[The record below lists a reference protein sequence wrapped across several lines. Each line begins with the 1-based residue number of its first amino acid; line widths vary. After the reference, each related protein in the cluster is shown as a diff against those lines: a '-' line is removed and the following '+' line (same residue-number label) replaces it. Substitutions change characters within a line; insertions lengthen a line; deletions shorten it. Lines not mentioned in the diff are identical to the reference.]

1 MCMHSSFEVVW
12 YNANDGY
19 PYGRNDITHNLLTI
33 YSDTVLDA
41 LVVVYYLIITITLQ
55 ARYHH
60 HSCITDDKT

>member
-1 MCMHSSFEVVW
+1 MCMHSSFEVLG
-12 YNANDGY
+12 YNANDDY
-19 PYGRNDITHNLLTI
+19 PYDRNDIIHNLLTI

-55 ARYHH
+55 ASYHH